1 MVEARRCDPISNVE
15 AARPAGEEGQGLV
28 EYALILLFVA
38 VAIVGALGA
47 FGTGLVAEYSSLAST
62 VASL

>member
-1 MVEARRCDPISNVE
+1 MVRVRRCDPRSIGE

-47 FGTGLVAEYSSLAST
+47 FGGGLAGEYSSIAST

>member
-1 MVEARRCDPISNVE
+1 MRGIRRSIPRSFGDAV
-15 AARPAGEEGQGLV
+15 RLAGEEGQGLV

-38 VAIVGALGA
+38 VAIVGSLGA
-47 FGTGLVAEYSSLAST
+47 FGGGLDARYQAIAST